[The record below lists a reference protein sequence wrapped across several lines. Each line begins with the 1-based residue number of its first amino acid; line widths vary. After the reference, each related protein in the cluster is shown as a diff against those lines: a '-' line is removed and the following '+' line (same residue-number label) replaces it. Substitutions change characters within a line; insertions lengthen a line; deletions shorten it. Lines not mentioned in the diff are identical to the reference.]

1 MESILHSD
9 HRMVPEMRYR
19 KLDDAGDMVFG
30 HGSDDYYID
39 RAEAVAQAVMTRLRL
54 WRGEWYLDT
63 DEGTPY
69 LQEIFGRGTE
79 STAVRALRLRVLE
92 TEGVTDIISINATN
106 DPETRK
112 AVFQITV
119 NTIYGE
125 VTVNG

>member
-1 MESILHSD
+1 
-9 HRMVPEMRYR
+9 MRYR

-92 TEGVTDIISINATN
+92 TEGVTDIVSINATN

-119 NTIYGE
+119 NTIYGA

>member
-1 MESILHSD
+1 
-9 HRMVPEMRYR
+9 MRYR

-79 STAVRALRLRVLE
+79 STAGTGDRGRHGHRIDQCDKRSGDAQGRFPDH
-92 TEGVTDIISINATN
+92 G
-106 DPETRK
+106 
-112 AVFQITV
+112 
-119 NTIYGE
+119 
-125 VTVNG
+125 

>member
-69 LQEIFGRGTE
+69 LQEIFGRG
-79 STAVRALRLRVLE
+79 VRFACGYWRPRASRTSYRSMRQTIRRRARPFSRSRLIRFME
-92 TEGVTDIISINATN
+92 
-106 DPETRK
+106 R
-112 AVFQITV
+112 
-119 NTIYGE
+119 
-125 VTVNG
+125 

>member
-1 MESILHSD
+1 
-9 HRMVPEMRYR
+9 MRYR

-79 STAVRALRLRVLE
+79 STRQTIRRRARPFSRSRLIRFME
-92 TEGVTDIISINATN
+92 
-106 DPETRK
+106 R
-112 AVFQITV
+112 
-119 NTIYGE
+119 
-125 VTVNG
+125 